1 MRMSRIKNPT
11 KISTIVGELY
21 KIIGLDEAYQ
31 QYKTLQIWNTVV
43 GEAIAEATVLERFSA
58 GQLFIR
64 VKNPAWRLEL
74 NFRKKEILEKLNNSL
89 DKVLVKEIIF
99 R

>member
-1 MRMSRIKNPT
+1 MSMSRIKSP
-11 KISTIVGELY
+11 KRISALVGDLY
-21 KIIGLDEAYQ
+21 QVLGMEEAYQ

-43 GEAIAEATVLERFSA
+43 GEAIAEATVLERFSG

-64 VKNPAWRLEL
+64 VKNPAWRMEL
-74 NFRKKEILEKLNNSL
+74 NFRKQEILAKLNAAIDN
-89 DKVLVKEIIF
+89 VLVHEIIF